1 MSYGAEWV
9 RIAAPLL
16 DYGVPSAPP
25 MCYAPSDA
33 LPTYRDAYASHRCR
47 SPFI

>member
-16 DYGVPSAPP
+16 DYGVPSAPL
-25 MCYAPSDA
+25 MCYTPSDA
-33 LPTYRDAYASHRCR
+33 LPIYRYVRASRR
-47 SPFI
+47 